1 MTKPIRL
8 IELFAGYGSQAM
20 ALRNIGA
27 DFASYKVVEI
37 DKYAINS
44 YNAVFDTN
52 YEPLDITKIRGS
64 DLEIVDTDKY
74 DYLMTYSFP
83 CTDLSL
89 SGKCKGMTKGSGT
102 RSGLLWEVERLLKEV
117 DNLPQILFME
127 NVPQVHNSKN
137 IADFNMW
144 LNFLSSLG
152 YKNYYKDL
160 NSKDYNVPQSR
171 KRCFMLSFL
180 DDRAYEFP
188 EGMPLTKSLGDIL
201 EENAEDKYYIDTPK
215 AKELIEEYLSRNKPK
230 IIDDTV
236 SFGEEHTRM
245 YDKYSPS
252 LRATRHGLKTIVAMR
267 GRYKENPNLR
277 ISGLPTSQ
285 RLEAKEENISNTL
298 TTVQKDNLLLEKE
311 ETYRLRNLT
320 PKEYGRLMGVSDDDI
335 DKMMAVNSNSQ
346 LYKQFGNSI
355 VVPVM
360 EEMFRR
366 LIKEL

>member
-20 ALRNIGA
+20 ALRNIEA
-27 DFASYKVVEI
+27 DFTSYKVVEI

-52 YEPLDITKIRGS
+52 YKPLDITKIRGS
-64 DLEIVDTDKY
+64 DLKIVDTDKY

-89 SGKCKGMTKGSGT
+89 SGKCAGMTKGSGT

-144 LNFLSSLG
+144 LEFLSSLG

-160 NSKDYNVPQSR
+160 NSKDFNVPQSR

-180 DDRAYEFP
+180 DDREYEFP
-188 EGMPLTKSLGDIL
+188 KEIPLAKSLDDIL
-201 EENAEDKYYIDTPK
+201 EESVEAKYYIDTPK
-215 AKELIEEYLSRNKPK
+215 AKELIDEYLSRNKPK

-245 YDKYSPS
+245 YNEYSPS

-320 PKEYGRLMGVSDDDI
+320 PKEYGRLMGVTDADI
-335 DKMMAVNSNSQ
+335 GKMMSVNSNSQ

-355 VVPVM
+355 VVSVM
-360 EEMFRR
+360 EEMFRK
-366 LIKEL
+366 LINN